1 MSKNKIKQPA
11 KPGARTGNDR
21 EGVKPIN
28 PFEKKGNTPERKA
41 QEQEEVELEQER
53 KETLTERD

>member
-1 MSKNKIKQPA
+1 MRKNKSRQPA
-11 KPGARTGNDR
+11 KPGGQMRNDR
-21 EGVKPIN
+21 GGVKAVN
-28 PFEKKGNTPERKA
+28 PFEKKANTPERKA